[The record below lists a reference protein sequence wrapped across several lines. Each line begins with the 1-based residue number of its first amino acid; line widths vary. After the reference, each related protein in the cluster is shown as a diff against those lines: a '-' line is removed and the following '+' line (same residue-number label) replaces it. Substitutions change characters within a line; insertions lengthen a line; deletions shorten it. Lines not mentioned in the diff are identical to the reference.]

1 VKEADARR
9 SQGVSSA
16 RAQLC
21 DLAKGAS
28 TPEMREHFEK
38 LARTWIKL
46 ADELKQSAE
55 YLAELQDETGPI
67 KRAG

>member
-1 VKEADARR
+1 
-9 SQGVSSA
+9 
-16 RAQLC
+16 
-21 DLAKGAS
+21 
-28 TPEMREHFEK
+28 MREHFEK